1 MKWRFFHHLHGGA
14 DPDAE
19 RVYRWHIEKRSGA
32 RIDAGVA
39 TDQWKRSLDDY
50 VKSAK
55 DLYGSMVRDGFV
67 TDVPIDPNY
76 ELLDGSHRVAC
87 AVAIG
92 FKEIPVSH
100 EARYVWAPPW
110 GTEWFLENEVS
121 SMDIARIM
129 LDWDEM
135 RAGIPTRS
143 SPMCFSGT

>member
-1 MKWRFFHHLHGGA
+1 MKWRFFRHLHGGS
-14 DPDAE
+14 DPDSE
-19 RVYRWHIEKRSGA
+19 RVYRWHIERRSGA
-32 RIDAGVA
+32 RIDAGVP

-55 DLYGSMVRDGFV
+55 DLYASMARDGFV
-67 TDVPIDPNY
+67 TDVPVDPNY

-87 AVAIG
+87 AVALEFEG
-92 FKEIPVSH
+92 IPVSH

-110 GTEWFLENEVS
+110 GTAWFLENEVS

-135 RAGIPTRS
+135 RA
-143 SPMCFSGT
+143 